1 MNFFTFISH
10 LVSLQS
16 KQPLFFSGVYSLRGE
31 DKLKQRKKKRKG
43 KEKKHKGSK
52 GKEKKIKERGH

>member
-1 MNFFTFISH
+1 MNFFTFIYH

-31 DKLKQRKKKRKG
+31 DKLKQRKKKEKG
-43 KEKKHKGSK
+43 KRE
-52 GKEKKIKERGH
+52 ET